1 VKLTRSRSA
10 EAGHAA
16 QDDGAAISA
25 RCSSEQPADSAS
37 LHPSRERLGR
47 CCFHLDRTAQLALA
61 LAWKGRPRTGLRD
74 ECFATEGTVGLPE
87 SARLLGDIAVV
98 PIGIDPRRSARSLSP
113 NLERQ
118 EAALWHDCFRP
129 PAASRRAIA
138 LATLRSPGSGPTGRD
153 AEDRVRPRRRIRH
166 RSPVRSLVGV
176 RESDDRSDVQP
187 CDNEEQA
194 SGRRR
199 ADRGKEKPQRE
210 RLGHQRRLRGLSAP
224 ICTPRANAAR
234 RGSECA
240 STSGTYAIRS
250 PRRTSLVSAR
260 RR

>member
-1 VKLTRSRSA
+1 MFTDTLTGRGGGQGH
-10 EAGHAA
+10 EHGHAGQCA
-16 QDDGAAISA
+16 EVLCFGGPVIGLAGASVVMDQNTRLA
-25 RCSSEQPADSAS
+25 RRATNPHARSTSCTSTAADRSGARIRPTWGVCSSPWDERFRYCAGPA
-37 LHPSRERLGR
+37 
-47 CCFHLDRTAQLALA
+47 RT
-61 LAWKGRPRTGLRD
+61 
-74 ECFATEGTVGLPE
+74 
-87 SARLLGDIAVV
+87 
-98 PIGIDPRRSARSLSP
+98 
-113 NLERQ
+113 
-118 EAALWHDCFRP
+118 
-129 PAASRRAIA
+129 IA